1 MPGVGKTEIGKSL
14 SKIMGVQYIDIDYN
28 IEIKESQAI
37 NEIINK
43 RGEEVFRAIEK
54 KEFDLAI
61 CGNES
66 SVISTGAGVILDAEN
81 RLIIKNRTM
90 GIHIKSSIK
99 EIANRIDV
107 FNRPL
112 LYNTNKK
119 KMLLDLWNERNY
131 FYQESCKLEVDI
143 SSLSLKESI
152 EKVYSKIL

>member
-14 SKIMGVQYIDIDYN
+14 SEIMGVQYIDIDYN
-28 IEIKESQAI
+28 IEIKESQTI
-37 NEIINK
+37 NEIINQ

-54 KEFDLAI
+54 KELDLAI
-61 CGNES
+61 CGNEF
-66 SVISTGAGVILDAEN
+66 SVISTGGGVILDAEN

-107 FNRPL
+107 FKRPL

-119 KMLLDLWNERNY
+119 NMLLDLWNERND

-143 SSLSLKESI
+143 SSLSIEESI